1 MTRIFPLLALIVLSF
16 PNALSAQQADSATP
30 QKGNNRYRYV
40 VSAAVAE
47 GTTET
52 KIFNNLY
59 TQVVPMGGM
68 ESRASFFT
76 TFVSSLYGLTD
87 RLSVGVEL
95 RYRRVHFGDGNASRL
110 DVFSRKKEGQSRA
123 GLTTIGPKLRFVPFP
138 HIPNLSVQ
146 SAFWFPLRN
155 DWEGTAD
162 EVYIDW
168 DRPTWWTQWFYDR
181 AIGSKFSLFSEV
193 DILWED
199 IGLDAQRDFN
209 RLSMPVTV
217 IGSYFPTPK
226 WTLYA
231 LGNVSPFITSNDGYF
246 WQLGPGVKY
255 QWTRNF
261 ELELLY
267 TWFNNKFLVARDGMA
282 STVNFGVR
290 INR

>member
-1 MTRIFPLLALIVLSF
+1 MTRLIPFLALFALALS
-16 PNALSAQQADSATP
+16 NTLSAQEA
-30 QKGNNRYRYV
+30 NNRFRYV

-52 KIFNNLY
+52 RIFNNLY
-59 TQVVPMGGM
+59 TQVVPLGGRDF
-68 ESRASFFT
+68 RATFFT

-87 RLSVGVEL
+87 RLSVGLEL
-95 RYRRVHFGDGNASRL
+95 RYRRVHYIDGGGSPLA
-110 DVFSRKKEGQSRA
+110 VFSREKGGQSRD
-123 GLTTIGPKLRFVPFP
+123 GLTTLGPKIRFVPFA

-162 EVYIDW
+162 APYLDW

-181 AIGSKFSLFSEV
+181 AIGSKFSVFSEV

-199 IGLDAQRDFN
+199 IGLDGDRDFN
-209 RLSMPVTV
+209 RLSIPVTL

-226 WTLYA
+226 WTVYV
-231 LGNVSPFITSNDGYF
+231 LGNVSPYITSNDGYF

-267 TWFNNKFLVARDGMA
+267 TYFTNKYLVARDGMA
-282 STVNFGVR
+282 STFNFGVR